1 MSSVLDDI
9 LGRASSRRAPQS
21 TAQPKPSAPE
31 WLHNPSTPPAPAPS
45 TSAGA
50 SPSIAPVAPLPPI
63 AGQAKAPTAEEA
75 AQSVGQMMH
84 PAPRRMSYTDMFE
97 AMHPNK
103 PLSADEKAKEEG
115 RARWRKFS
123 AALSDGLGAIAN
135 LYYTS
140 QGAPSSFSPALLEG
154 SKEAERYKMMKER
167 WKAEE
172 AAYAQGRMQAAMADY
187 RADQERRAAEASAA
201 ASAYERQRKDAKDA
215 FDRSIAIAGVRHKDA
230 QLAGDMAYKQ
240 QQIGLRQ
247 QELKQQAARD
257 ADASRRGWAHF
268 GLAQQR
274 AGGTGS
280 TKDVYEIDLGK
291 GDEGGI
297 IKIPKSRINEANIGK
312 LYRLVSKDNK
322 IPEVMGMN
330 GMSKPSRDQ
339 MLQAIGADVKSNPEL
354 KTALDRLA
362 GNNRSF
368 IIKERGGRKQE
379 PQQAKTINPNAG
391 ITPQAPVKRHLD
403 NPY

>member
-1 MSSVLDDI
+1 MSVMDDI
-9 LGRASSRRAPQS
+9 LGVTPPKKSKQETERTSATAP
-21 TAQPKPSAPE
+21 A
-31 WLHNPSTPPAPAPS
+31 WLHNTAPAATPQPAPAP
-45 TSAGA
+45 A
-50 SPSIAPVAPLPPI
+50 PPI
-63 AGQAKAPTAEEA
+63 SDQFKPPTTDQA
-75 AQSVGQMMH
+75 AQSVGQMLN

-97 AMHPNK
+97 ALHPQK
-103 PLSADEKAKEEG
+103 PLSEEDKAKEER
-115 RARWRKFS
+115 RARWRKVS
-123 AALSDGLGAIAN
+123 AALSDGLGALAN

-140 QGAPSSFSPALLEG
+140 QGAPSSFSPANLES
-154 SKEAERYKMMKER
+154 SKEAERYRIMKDR

-187 RADQERRAAEASAA
+187 RADQERKAEEARAAAQE
-201 ASAYERQRKDAKDA
+201 YDRRRKDAKDA

-274 AGGTGS
+274 AGGSGS
-280 TKDVYEIDLGK
+280 SKDVYEIDLGK
-291 GDEGGI
+291 GEEGGI

-322 IPEVMGMN
+322 LPEVMGMN
-330 GMSKPSRDQ
+330 GMSRPSRDQ

-368 IIKERGGRKQE
+368 VIKERGGRKQE
-379 PQQAKTINPNAG
+379 PQQAKPINPDAG
-391 ITPQAPVKRHLD
+391 VNPPAPKKRHLD

>member
-1 MSSVLDDI
+1 MDDI
-9 LGRASSRRAPQS
+9 LGVTPPKKSKQETERTAATAP
-21 TAQPKPSAPE
+21 A
-31 WLHNPSTPPAPAPS
+31 WLHNTAPAATPQPAPTPA
-45 TSAGA
+45 
-50 SPSIAPVAPLPPI
+50 PPI
-63 AGQAKAPTAEEA
+63 SDLSKPPTPDQA
-75 AQSVGQMMH
+75 AQSVGQMLN

-97 AMHPNK
+97 ALHPQK
-103 PLSADEKAKEEG
+103 PLSEEDKAKEER
-115 RARWRKFS
+115 RARWRKVS
-123 AALSDGLGAIAN
+123 AALSDGLGALAN
-135 LYYTS
+135 IYYTS
-140 QGAPSSFSPALLEG
+140 QGAPSSFTPANLEG
-154 SKEAERYKMMKER
+154 AKEAERYKMMKDR

-187 RADQERRAAEASAA
+187 RADQERKAEEARAAAQE
-201 ASAYERQRKDAKDA
+201 YDRRRKDAKDA

-274 AGGTGS
+274 AGGGAGS
-280 TKDVYEIDLGK
+280 SKDVYEIDLGK
-291 GDEGGI
+291 GEEGGI

-368 IIKERGGRKQE
+368 VIKERGGRTQK
-379 PQQAKTINPNAG
+379 PQQAKPINPDAG
-391 ITPQAPVKRHLD
+391 VNPPAPKKRHLD

>member
-1 MSSVLDDI
+1 MDDI
-9 LGRASSRRAPQS
+9 LGVTPPKKSTQETDRPAATAPAWLHS
-21 TAQPKPSAPE
+21 TAPDATPQP
-31 WLHNPSTPPAPAPS
+31 TPAPAP
-45 TSAGA
+45 
-50 SPSIAPVAPLPPI
+50 PI
-63 AGQAKAPTAEEA
+63 SDQFKPPTADQA
-75 AQSVGQMMH
+75 AQSVGQMLN

-97 AMHPNK
+97 ALHPQK
-103 PLSADEKAKEEG
+103 PLSEEDKAKEER
-115 RARWRKFS
+115 RARWRKVS
-123 AALSDGLGAIAN
+123 AALSDGLGALAN

-140 QGAPSSFSPALLEG
+140 QGAPSSFTPANLEG
-154 SKEAERYKMMKER
+154 AKEAERYRIMKDR

-201 ASAYERQRKDAKDA
+201 AREYERQRKDAKDA
-215 FDRSIAIAGVRHKDA
+215 FDRSIAIAGVRHKEA

-291 GDEGGI
+291 GEEGGI

-322 IPEVMGMN
+322 LPEVMGMN
-330 GMSKPSRDQ
+330 GMSRPSRDQ

-368 IIKERGGRKQE
+368 IIKERGGGRKQE
-379 PQQAKTINPNAG
+379 PQQAKPINPNAG
-391 ITPQAPVKRHLD
+391 ITPPAPVKRHLD